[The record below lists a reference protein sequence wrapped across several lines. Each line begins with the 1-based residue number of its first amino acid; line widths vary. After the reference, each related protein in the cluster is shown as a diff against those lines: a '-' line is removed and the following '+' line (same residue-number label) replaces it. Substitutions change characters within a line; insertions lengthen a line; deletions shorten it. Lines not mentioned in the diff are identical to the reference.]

1 MMNKKLIPMIF
12 LAGMLLLTCMPVAD
26 AQIIRISE
34 ATYVQISDA
43 YYADLDGD
51 GAEDDI
57 KLLVEFAFPTDV
69 VARVDLNIWIELPS
83 GLTFNFRIAVWR
95 APGDSVLNIDCIDM
109 AIESGWYTVT
119 LLTSVMGSGGGKY
132 YIMDSLVFD
141 PPTGGGSGLPGVS
154 AYF

>member
-1 MMNKKLIPMIF
+1 MNKKLIPMIL
-12 LAGMLLLTCMPVAD
+12 LAGMIMLTCVPVVD
-26 AQIIRISE
+26 AGVVRLSD

-51 GAEDDI
+51 SAEDDI
-57 KLLVEFAFPTDV
+57 KLLVKFSFPIDV
-69 VARVDLNIWIELPS
+69 VSRVDLNIWIELPS
-83 GLTFNFRIAVWR
+83 GLTFNFRVAVWR

-119 LLTSVMGSGGGKY
+119 LLTSVMGTGSGRY
-132 YIMDSLVFD
+132 FIADSLVFD
-141 PPTGGGSGLPGVS
+141 PPTGGGSGLPGVI